1 MAMAAGELF
10 TRGTE
15 EEEEPGAFPSG
26 MAFWRRHLV
35 EDDMQ
40 FSHFYGVG
48 GLKSGA
54 TLTRTR
60 RSPPA
65 SSRRSA
71 PAPVGTSSTCLW
83 RFAVFRVLIR
93 IHELISEEIAKGN
106 IKSEI
111 QIKEPRV
118 HRRLNPMIDY
128 LIINCRLLVE
138 PMMINHLELMHTT
151 YQSFNGEIEQG
162 ICCKLLW
169 PCGVLPEISGGNWG
183 RS

>member
-71 PAPVGTSSTCLW
+71 PAPVGTSST
-83 RFAVFRVLIR
+83 
-93 IHELISEEIAKGN
+93 
-106 IKSEI
+106 
-111 QIKEPRV
+111 
-118 HRRLNPMIDY
+118 
-128 LIINCRLLVE
+128 VE

-169 PCGVLPEISGGNWG
+169 PCGVLPEISGIPQAFTSCRLQLEEIGDAANLK
-183 RS
+183 